1 MLTVV
6 TESTSTPAAPDA
18 AVAATETSAAAGGA
32 GGSLI
37 DEIVRDG
44 ARRMLAAALEA
55 EVAAYIDAHAGQL
68 DEDGRR
74 LVVRNGHATPRQVL
88 TSSGAVEVRAPRVND
103 KRVEEVTG
111 QRRRF
116 ASVILPAWCRKSP
129 KITEVLPLLYL
140 HGLSSK
146 DFIPA
151 LEGFL
156 GTDAGLSAATI
167 TRLTVQWQDDARTFS
182 QRDLSDVDYVYMWA
196 DGIHVNIRLDEERLC
211 LLVLIGVRVDGS
223 KELIAL
229 TDGYREST
237 GSWADLL
244 RDCKRRG
251 MRAPVLAAGDGAL
264 GFWGALREVFPET
277 KEQRCWFHKI
287 ANVLGALPKSA
298 HPGAKKALAE
308 IWNAEDRD
316 HARRAAAAFKL
327 AYGAKFG
334 KAVAKITDDLDELL
348 RFYDYPAEHWIH
360 LRTTNPIESTFATV
374 RNRSKITKGPGT
386 KAAGIAMAFKLI
398 EAAQDR
404 WRAVNGA
411 HLVAL
416 VRAGATFKNGK
427 LVERAGTPG
436 RTQAKAA

>member
-6 TESTSTPAAPDA
+6 ADSEVTPAALA
-18 AVAATETSAAAGGA
+18 ASV
-32 GGSLI
+32 SLI
-37 DEIVRDG
+37 DDIVRDG

-55 EVAAYIDAHAGQL
+55 EVAAYIDAYAAQR

-74 LVVRNGHATPRQVL
+74 LVVRNGHAVARQVL
-88 TSSGAVEVRAPRVND
+88 TSSGVVEVRAPRVND
-103 KRVEEVTG
+103 RRVDEVTG
-111 QRRRF
+111 ERRRF

-146 DFIPA
+146 DFVPA

-167 TRLTVQWQDDARTFS
+167 TRLTVQWQDEVRAFNE
-182 QRDLSDVDYVYMWA
+182 RDLSDVDFVYMWA

-211 LLVLIGVRVDGS
+211 LLVLIGVRVDGT

-287 ANVLGALPKSA
+287 ANVLAALPKSA

-316 HARRAAAAFKL
+316 HARRAAATFKL
-327 AYGAKFG
+327 AYGAKFP
-334 KAVAKITDDLDELL
+334 KAVAKIIGDLDELL
-348 RFYDYPAEHWIH
+348 RFYDYPA
-360 LRTTNPIESTFATV
+360 V
-374 RNRSKITKGPGT
+374 RHEAPHHRVEVRDLHRWAV
-386 KAAGIAMAFKLI
+386 AAA
-398 EAAQDR
+398 
-404 WRAVNGA
+404 
-411 HLVAL
+411 
-416 VRAGATFKNGK
+416 
-427 LVERAGTPG
+427 
-436 RTQAKAA
+436 